1 MLTNSKLL
9 IVICSLNLKKK
20 SNNKNK
26 NNNIIPT
33 YDNNIDA
40 IIV

>member
-9 IVICSLNLKKK
+9 IVTFSLNLKKK
-20 SNNKNK
+20 SNNKNN

-33 YDNNIDA
+33 YDNNIGA